1 MHDLMEDLDFW
12 PSNIAFLVFMAWFIW
27 HVVKTFGWEGL
38 VVKFALLLDGVV
50 VFGAIMLRKIPFTPW
65 VASKPAGGIALWL
78 VMGAACAAM
87 IAYFYVV
94 LSDRPTRWV
103 IDKPRVKWTLYVAA
117 LMILARNGIR
127 EGWL

>member
-1 MHDLMEDLDFW
+1 MEDLDFW
-12 PSNIAFLVFMAWFIW
+12 PANIAFLVFMVWFVW
-27 HVVKTFGWEGL
+27 HVVRTFGWEGL
-38 VVKFALLLDGVV
+38 AVKFALSCDGLV
-50 VFGAIMLRKIPFTPW
+50 VFGAIMLRKIPFTHW

-94 LSDRPTRWV
+94 LSDRLTRWV